1 MTRVDMLCDTDREMM
16 LEFSRLCVGHLN
28 NHLPLKIFL
37 SLFQHF
43 LDANV
48 LKEIEKDRLIIEH
61 AAAVFERGRGRAAVD
76 TEEVFE
82 MTKKTDR
89 EFIKKLSNPLFSME
103 LRYDD
108 FAEIR
113 KKRIV
118 SFSGMVFDLLGNWDD
133 GFSFTDVV
141 KRTFGEEGFRTVLN
155 EVLHLYNVE
164 TRLLSNSITF
174 HGPAGRARDL
184 FAEKL
189 FTTMEKAARDISV
202 KYACRICAAEA
213 CFRDDTG
220 SRQKAGLYEDS

>member
-1 MTRVDMLCDTDREMM
+1 MSKVDILCDTDREMM
-16 LEFSRLCVGHLN
+16 LEFSRLCVAHLN
-28 NHLPLKIFL
+28 NYLPLKIFL

-61 AAAVFERGRGRAAVD
+61 AADVFERGKGRAAVD
-76 TEEVFE
+76 ADEVFE

-89 EFIKKLSNPLFSME
+89 EFIKRLSNPLFSME

-113 KKRIV
+113 KRRIV
-118 SFSGMVFDLLGNWDD
+118 SFSGMVFDLLGNWHD
-133 GFSFTDVV
+133 GLSFTDVV
-141 KRTFGEEGFRTVLN
+141 KRTFGEEGFRMFLH

-189 FTTMEKAARDISV
+189 FTTMERAARDISM
-202 KYACRICAAEA
+202 KYARRIYAEEGRLCAEA
-213 CFRDDTG
+213 G
-220 SRQKAGLYEDS
+220 SRQKAGCYEDP